1 MPMAAVMP
9 DQVTI
14 FNLANFDCD
23 IVTPSCIL
31 GSWRYS
37 YTFYLTISL
46 PLIPAIFTILYARS
60 RVAHVSTRS
69 TPCQYSECPV

>member
-1 MPMAAVMP
+1 MPMAAMLP
-9 DQVTI
+9 EQVTI

-46 PLIPAIFTILYARS
+46 PLVPAIFTILYARS
-60 RVAHVSTRS
+60 TVADVRTQSTR
-69 TPCQYSECPV
+69 CEHSE

>member
-1 MPMAAVMP
+1 MMPMAAMLP
-9 DQVTI
+9 EQVTI

-60 RVAHVSTRS
+60 TVAHVRTRS
-69 TPCQYSECPV
+69 TRCEHSE